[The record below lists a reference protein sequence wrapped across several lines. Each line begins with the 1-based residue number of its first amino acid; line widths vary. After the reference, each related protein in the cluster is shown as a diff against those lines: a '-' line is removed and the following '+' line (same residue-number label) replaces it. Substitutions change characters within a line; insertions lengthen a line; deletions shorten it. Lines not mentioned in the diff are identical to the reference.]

1 MRPCTPRTRTPLA
14 RLTGPLLAAA
24 LALFGLAAPAPAA
37 TPATSSDTFP
47 NGTVSAAYSD
57 TDLSAGDAF
66 TVTVTFT
73 NTSALTQDFGYSFSA
88 DDSNSASVFVLDS
101 CNGTASCDS
110 PGGSFVRIRQFGIA
124 AGASAGVTAHVH
136 VNPAATAGTYDV
148 FQSGTVGT
156 SSRKDFTP
164 SLDFTVQPPA
174 AADLSVALAATAGP
188 LLSSQISYTATVT
201 NNGPGA
207 ATASTTTVALPAR
220 TASVTGLPAACTYST
235 GTRTVTCDTGA
246 LANGASTNASFTA
259 NLGLLS
265 LGTLTATATRTSSA
279 PADPNPA
286 NDSATST
293 CTVLTSLIVACP

>member
-1 MRPCTPRTRTPLA
+1 MLRRLPCTPRTRTPLA

-47 NGTVSAAYSD
+47 NGTISAAYSD
-57 TDLSAGDAF
+57 TDLPAGDAF
-66 TVTVTFT
+66 TVTFT
-73 NTSALTQDFGYSFSA
+73 NTSATTQGFAYSFSA
-88 DDSNSASVFVLDS
+88 RDGNDTVLFVLDS
-101 CNGTASCDS
+101 CDAASACDTPTASS
-110 PGGSFVRIRQFGIA
+110 VRVRPDDLA
-124 AGASAGVTAHVH
+124 AGTGTTVTVNAH
-136 VNPAATAGTYDV
+136 VNPAAAAGTYDV

-164 SLDFTVQPPA
+164 DVTFTVQPSA
-174 AADLSVALAATAGP
+174 TADLSVALATTAGA
-188 LLSSQISYTATVT
+188 LLSSQIGYTATVT

-207 ATASTTTVALPAR
+207 VTASTAIALPAR
-220 TASVTGLPAACTYST
+220 TTSVTGLPATCTYNAT
-235 GTRTVTCDTGA
+235 TRTATCDTGA

-265 LGTLTATATRTSSA
+265 LGTLTATAARASSA

-286 NDSATST
+286 NDGATST
-293 CTVLTSLIVACP
+293 CTVLTSLIITC